1 MRPATCTSA
10 VLYRHPLAHA
20 VHPNLVCGK
29 LTQSFQDHSFGAP
42 HSRVALCV
50 TSFRWVGI
58 PSDRTRTTF
67 SPLRRIVPRA
77 TVRRLCF
84 AVLPHCSTVSTRTR
98 LVCSS
103 KPRKV
108 PSREY
113 LVFSNNQTS
122 TRACWRASV
131 ANNCSGTIRLSRAAF
146 GIYVHHLS
154 WLQACNQGILPAFRG
169 LLGSI

>member
-1 MRPATCTSA
+1 VRPATCTSA

-67 SPLRRIVPRA
+67 SPLRRIALEQPSAAYALQYFPTAPRCRPELDWC
-77 TVRRLCF
+77 VRR
-84 AVLPHCSTVSTRTR
+84 
-98 LVCSS
+98 
-103 KPRKV
+103 
-108 PSREY
+108 
-113 LVFSNNQTS
+113 
-122 TRACWRASV
+122 
-131 ANNCSGTIRLSRAAF
+131 SRAR
-146 GIYVHHLS
+146 
-154 WLQACNQGILPAFRG
+154 CLPESIWCFRITRPQRG
-169 LLGSI
+169 LVGAPALLTTALELSVCPEQPSASMFTT